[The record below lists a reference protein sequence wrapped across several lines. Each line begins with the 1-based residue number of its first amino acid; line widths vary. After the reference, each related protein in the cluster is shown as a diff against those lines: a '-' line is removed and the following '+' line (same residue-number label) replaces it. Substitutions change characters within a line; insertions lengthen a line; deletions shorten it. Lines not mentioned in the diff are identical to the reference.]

1 MSSLSSQLIL
11 KKNILTEKSNKLEI
25 LNTELLDVIKKQ
37 SLNLE
42 INEALIE
49 NEIKYINEYL
59 KDKEKSKQNN
69 KSKLGD
75 LNNDST
81 INVSDV
87 VLTVNLV
94 LSSNYNFAADINSDN
109 TVNVSDI
116 VLLINLILQ
125 N

>member
-1 MSSLSSQLIL
+1 MVLENNQLTDEIYSAYLNINSNGSEPISLPVELI
-11 KKNILTEKSNKLEI
+11 N
-25 LNTELLDVIKKQ
+25 LNNML
-37 SLNLE
+37 
-42 INEALIE
+42 
-49 NEIKYINEYL
+49 
-59 KDKEKSKQNN
+59 
-69 KSKLGD
+69 LGD
-75 LNNDST
+75 LNDDNT

-87 VLTVNLV
+87 VLAVNLV